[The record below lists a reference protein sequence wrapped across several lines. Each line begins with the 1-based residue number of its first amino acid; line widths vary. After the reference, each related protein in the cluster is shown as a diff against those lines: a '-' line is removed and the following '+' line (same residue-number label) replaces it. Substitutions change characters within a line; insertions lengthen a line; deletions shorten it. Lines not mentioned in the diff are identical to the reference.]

1 MVMYEMLSGNNL
13 EENEMVIYNKLFNFN
28 SERNENHRFY
38 NDKLIRLREDC
49 FQRYKDLKDFIL
61 TNVSIRQAGGG
72 DIFFD
77 PRFILSSIKKN
88 KKKLNFD
95 KIDKNNFD
103 SRWKSEFKDLES
115 VQNNWN
121 NLTDLINE
129 EVKELNQKLTKIK
142 TILINFEYEG
152 NFKET
157 TFKNFLK
164 DLNSLIQTSKKNDL
178 FFSDDDI
185 DKQVEYLE
193 KNLGDYLNDI
203 NS

>member
-1 MVMYEMLSGNNL
+1 M
-13 EENEMVIYNKLFNFN
+13 
-28 SERNENHRFY
+28 
-38 NDKLIRLREDC
+38 
-49 FQRYKDLKDFIL
+49 
-61 TNVSIRQAGGG
+61 
-72 DIFFD
+72 
-77 PRFILSSIKKN
+77 
-88 KKKLNFD
+88 
-95 KIDKNNFD
+95 
-103 SRWKSEFKDLES
+103 ES

-121 NLTDLINE
+121 NLKDLINE

-203 NS
+203 NSLEICIENKNNYEILTYNSFKPVGLELLFNFFINVENFVSQQESNVKGETTSFDTSDILKEIKNDLLEVIK